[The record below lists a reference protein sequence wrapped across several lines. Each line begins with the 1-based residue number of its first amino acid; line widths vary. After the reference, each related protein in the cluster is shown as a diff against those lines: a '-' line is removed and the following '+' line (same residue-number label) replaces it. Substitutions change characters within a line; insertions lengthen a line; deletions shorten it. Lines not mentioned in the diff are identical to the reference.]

1 MGEYQFFDV
10 SPGGTKLCNLH
21 PGGKI
26 SKSFLL
32 GSDFTGHVFSGEIS
46 GVFSAVVLRQNINGY
61 YANNGP

>member
-21 PGGKI
+21 PGGKK

-32 GSDFTGHVFSGEIS
+32 GSDFAGHVFSGETS
-46 GVFSAVVLRQNINGY
+46 WVFSAVVLRQNINGK